1 MHDLIDINDPKGAVA
16 NEPAA
21 LIPAFCK
28 TISDLLTT
36 LPIEEVP
43 GRIAEH
49 LPSLLSCPDLL
60 TPKQQSLNGEGY
72 EKHEVFL
79 CPYDDF
85 SVLAVIWPAGIHSP
99 IHNHQTWCT
108 FGVLAGEIQETIYE
122 VIEDSPDCRDAGAV
136 SSTHHIAGSVAH
148 MSVNASNIHCMHNP
162 GTNPAI
168 SIHIY
173 GGNSTKLGA
182 NVDKIYTVRT

>member
-1 MHDLIDINDPKGAVA
+1 MNNVVDISDFREAVDKG
-16 NEPAA
+16 PAA

-28 TISDLLTT
+28 IISDLLLT
-36 LPIEEVP
+36 LPLEEVP
-43 GRIAEH
+43 AKIAEN
-49 LPSLLSCPDLL
+49 LPALLSCPDLL
-60 TPKQQSLNGEGY
+60 TPEQRSLSGAEY

-79 CPYDDF
+79 CPHDHF
-85 SVLAVIWPAGIHSP
+85 SVLAVVWPAGIHSP
-99 IHNHQTWCT
+99 IHDHQTWCT

-122 VIEDSPDCRDAGAV
+122 AIDASPDCRDAGAV

-148 MSVNASNIHCMHNP
+148 MPVNASNIHCMHNP
-162 GTNPAI
+162 GTTPSI

>member
-1 MHDLIDINDPKGAVA
+1 MNELIDIDDLKGAVA

-21 LIPAFCK
+21 LISAFCK
-28 TISDLLTT
+28 TIADLLTT

-43 GRIAEH
+43 GCIAEH

-60 TPKQQSLNGEGY
+60 TPEQQSLNDEGY

-79 CPYDDF
+79 CPHDDF
-85 SVLAVIWPAGIHSP
+85 SILAVIWPAGIHSP
-99 IHNHQTWCT
+99 IHDHQTWCT

-122 VIEDSPDCRDAGAV
+122 AINASSDCRDAVAV

-148 MSVNASNIHCMHNP
+148 MPVNASNIHCMHNP
-162 GTNPAI
+162 GTTPSI